1 METVITTTTNDKLVV
16 KRNGFRDKV
25 IKMDEFIDP
34 PKFDKLRKKLRNIDV
49 GLLTSMKDVFFN
61 HDQEQ
66 LQVTLDGENNLKT
79 YWRFTLDKDNPGIC
93 RIERWEAD
101 GSGKGMTMQTAT
113 HEFTRTLDD
122 DDRDDSKGGGIHSVG
137 EKLFFEL
144 CIKYMELLTERG
156 QEVCTRTEGMDKWY
170 WHIYDPTNNNM
181 IDRAHLTD
189 DEAKAKGIPVD
200 RIGKVGTYTSQYFS
214 TKGLD
219 DNWFEQLQHLLNL
232 HFMDSF
238 KIWWDATLEFDKND
252 PILTPE
258 VVKLEG
264 NIVAGEGC
272 GPNPPIYKEKMM
284 DFYKKEYRTEVLVRA
299 AMGTKES
306 QDFDQKY
313 GSRRAFKD
321 AEGINSSGLRGGK
334 LGDNLVVMIMDKERG
349 YCYEIVGIMS
359 GNKQRRGVMRIFV
372 DKDDLDTD
380 VAKSKAQLKA
390 KDGFKTKA
398 TQNKKILE
406 FWANCFPVVV
416 STEQELR
423 NQIVNILHGVKWPDW
438 FTFHTYKELCKVFE
452 CPVGDYDYARK
463 YITTN
468 HPVMHKKLDI
478 YNSDTDHIFEL
489 KRSEPDGDN
498 DLNQIITYQ
507 SIMGS
512 KKVTMVAVSR
522 SKNTMIS
529 SVNGE
534 FHPDKRSLYTST
546 ISAWKPEVEWNLV
559 DLRYFG
565 LHEMADKFKEVQ

>member
-359 GNKQRRGVMRIFV
+359 DNKQRRGVMRIFV

-390 KDGFKTKA
+390 KDGFKTKS

-406 FWANCFPVVV
+406 FWAKCFPVVV

-546 ISAWKPEVEWNLV
+546 ISNWKLEVEWNLV

-565 LHEMADKFKEVQ
+565 LHEMADRFKEVQ